1 MQTLEQSLARQQTLR
16 GDTVDGRLRL
26 VVGGGREEGKG
37 REGRRK
43 EGEKKISG
51 PCSQG
56 LDVQRNNHRIYALRS
71 VVERA
76 ECSNLRQ
83 VKKYFRGGNTNA
95 GFEG

>member
-1 MQTLEQSLARQQTLR
+1 METLEQSLARQQTLR

-43 EGEKKISG
+43 EGEKKKSG

-56 LDVQRNNHRIYALRS
+56 LDVQRNNHNEVQYALRS

-76 ECSNLRQ
+76 ECSNLR
-83 VKKYFRGGNTNA
+83 
-95 GFEG
+95 